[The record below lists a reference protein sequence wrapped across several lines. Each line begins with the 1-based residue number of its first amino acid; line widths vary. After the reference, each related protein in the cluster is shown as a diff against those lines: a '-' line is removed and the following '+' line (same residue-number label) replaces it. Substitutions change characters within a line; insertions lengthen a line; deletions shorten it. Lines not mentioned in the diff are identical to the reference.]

1 MDRPA
6 EAAEP
11 APSPQPGCADP
22 PSDQDCLRRVM
33 EGESEAMDILVE
45 RYQADLLRTAAALLG
60 EAAAAQDVVQEAF
73 LRLCR
78 ERDRLVRDPR
88 PLGGWL
94 ATVVRH
100 ACIDAIRARRPSRP
114 VDDRA
119 VPPSGEPIDGDSL
132 WQAVHGL
139 PPLERAAVLLRYR
152 DELDYRAIAERL
164 DKTVTHVG
172 VILHGALERLRRDAR
187 LREVVHG

>member
-11 APSPQPGCADP
+11 APRTDLVFADE

-33 EGESEAMDILVE
+33 EGEPEAMDILVE

-60 EAAAAQDVVQEAF
+60 EAAAAQDAVQDAF

-78 ERDRLVRDPR
+78 ERERLVRDPR

-94 ATVVRH
+94 ATVVRNG
-100 ACIDAIRARRPSRP
+100 CIDVLRARRPSHP
-114 VDDRA
+114 VAEQPAPPAGEATEGEA
-119 VPPSGEPIDGDSL
+119 VWL
-132 WQAVHGL
+132 AVHGL

-152 DELDYRAIAERL
+152 DDLDYRAIAERL
-164 DKTVTHVG
+164 GKTVTHVG

>member
-1 MDRPA
+1 MERSD

-11 APSPQPGCADP
+11 APITDTVFGDA
-22 PSDQDCLRRVM
+22 PSDQDCLRRVV
-33 EGESEAMDILVE
+33 EGDPMAMDILVD
-45 RYQADLLRTAAALLG
+45 RYQGDLLRTAGALLG
-60 EAAAAQDVVQEAF
+60 DATAAQDVVQDAF

-78 ERDRLVRDPR
+78 ERDRLVADPR

-94 ATVVRH
+94 ATVVRN
-100 ACIDAIRARRPSRP
+100 ASIDLIRARRPSQP

-119 VPPSGEPIDGDSL
+119 APPPGAPVDGDAL
-132 WQAVHGL
+132 WRAVHGL

-152 DELDYRAIAERL
+152 DDLDYRAIAERL
-164 DKTVTHVG
+164 GKTVTHVG